1 MQGGSTD
8 PNGPRG
14 VRLKILHGQRPT
26 ETNPPNLIR
35 AGGGDDGGCGGGGGS
50 SSPPYPVLGDGLGTG
65 WDGMAS
71 PAALAGDGS
80 ASPSSKQLSKV
91 VLE

>member
-1 MQGGSTD
+1 
-8 PNGPRG
+8 
-14 VRLKILHGQRPT
+14 
-26 ETNPPNLIR
+26 NPPNLIR

-80 ASPSSKQLSKV
+80 ASPSRFASFPPPSSPERHGPPIDPLPSPS
-91 VLE
+91 LGF